1 MDTNKKIIA
10 NHRYQLSFRIVE
22 NEHKERTYER
32 EFWCDGEMQY
42 SDCISEEQYLLS
54 LDYPDLFR
62 MVEMFSMG
70 YIGVGCKSIEGKN
83 CIWDMRDGSALKER
97 PRARE
102 LSALLD
108 KKASKAFG
116 GGKTN

>member
-1 MDTNKKIIA
+1 MDTNKKVIA
-10 NHRYQLSFRIVE
+10 NHLYQLSFRIVE
-22 NEHKERTYER
+22 DRNKERTYER
-32 EFWCDGEMQY
+32 EFCCDGVVQY

-70 YIGVGCKSIEGKN
+70 YIGKSVEGEN

-108 KKASKAFG
+108 KKASKSFG
-116 GGKTN
+116 GGETN

>member
-1 MDTNKKIIA
+1 MEDK
-10 NHRYQLSFRIVE
+10 
-22 NEHKERTYER
+22 HKERTYER
-32 EFWCDGEMQY
+32 EFWCDGKMQY
-42 SDCISEEQYLLS
+42 TDSISEEQYLLS

-70 YIGVGCKSIEGKN
+70 YIGLGCKSVEGES
-83 CIWDMRDGSALKER
+83 CIWDMRDGDALKER

-108 KKASKAFG
+108 KKASKSFG
-116 GGKTN
+116 GGETN